1 VRYRLM
7 ATYQGSPFEA
17 GIGPTEGDIV
27 LFAACPPPE
36 ELGFEPATG
45 HWRKQLRVGEVQAV
59 WESRPVGTFRGERCM
74 VLDDLGDRLH
84 IGYLGHDGFKAE
96 QLGYWQVDRGVFEL
110 VAPRT
115 EVTDILE
122 ERTEKP
128 RPGGASN
135 PAADDYASPR
145 SPGASGQYSTLTQ
158 PATPRASGQYPTPV
172 TPRASG
178 QYSTLTQPAT
188 PRASGQY
195 PTPVTP
201 RASGRY
207 PTPVTPRASGQF
219 SAPTAFGLPGPEADG
234 GRQASAAYLPVPD
247 STTGVALPVTT
258 QAPLPLEAEAM
269 RAATAARRP
278 RPAPR
283 RVAAPIPPL
292 TPTAA
297 APAATP
303 PSTAGG
309 AVLASPTLPPL
320 AANSPAAPPAAA
332 VADHPPAP
340 APAPAPQR
348 RAARRRMATER
359 LFADLAALAGIP
371 AESYAVGE
379 IVDGALCLV
388 QTEQGFEVFHSA
400 GGARHEL
407 QVFATEES
415 ACFYLFG
422 LLAAE
427 AVRNGSLA
435 PVFVPAGL
443 SGGHPETA

>member
-45 HWRKQLRVGEVQAV
+45 HWRKQLRVGDVQAV

-128 RPGGASN
+128 RPGAASY
-135 PAADDYASPR
+135 PAAGDYALPR
-145 SPGASGQYSTLTQ
+145 SAGTSGQYTT
-158 PATPRASGQYPTPV
+158 PATPRASGQYPTP
-172 TPRASG
+172 
-178 QYSTLTQPAT
+178 TQPAT

-195 PTPVTP
+195 TTP
-201 RASGRY
+201 ASGQY
-207 PTPVTPRASGQF
+207 PTP
-219 SAPTAFGLPGPEADG
+219 TAFALPGSEAEA
-234 GRQASAAYLPVPD
+234 GRQAAAAYPPIPD
-247 STTGVALPVTT
+247 STTGVALPVTAE
-258 QAPLPLEAEAM
+258 APLPLEAEAM

-283 RVAAPIPPL
+283 RVAAAI
-292 TPTAA
+292 
-297 APAATP
+297 
-303 PSTAGG
+303 
-309 AVLASPTLPPL
+309 PPL
-320 AANSPAAPPAAA
+320 AANPAASMAAA
-332 VADHPPAP
+332 AEHPLAP
-340 APAPAPQR
+340 ARQR
-348 RAARRRMATER
+348 RSARRRMATER

-379 IVDGALCLV
+379 VVDGALCLV

-400 GGARHEL
+400 AGARHEL

-422 LLAAE
+422 VLAAE

-443 SGGHPETA
+443 SAGHPETA

>member
-128 RPGGASN
+128 RPAGASN
-135 PAADDYASPR
+135 PAADDYALPR
-145 SPGASGQYSTLTQ
+145 SPGASGQYPTPGTPRASGQYPTLTQ
-158 PATPRASGQYPTPV
+158 PATPRASGQYLTPV

-178 QYSTLTQPAT
+178 Q
-188 PRASGQY
+188 
-195 PTPVTP
+195 
-201 RASGRY
+201 Y

-283 RVAAPIPPL
+283 RVAAPIVPL

-303 PSTAGG
+303 PPTAAG
-309 AVLASPTLPPL
+309 AALAGTTSPPL
-320 AANSPAAPPAAA
+320 AANSPAAPLAAA
-332 VADHPPAP
+332 AADHPPATAP
-340 APAPAPQR
+340 APAPARQR

-400 GGARHEL
+400 AGARHEL

>member
-45 HWRKQLRVGEVQAV
+45 HWRKQLRVADVQAV

-115 EVTDILE
+115 EVADILE
-122 ERTEKP
+122 ERTEKR
-128 RPGGASN
+128 RPSAASH
-135 PAADDYASPR
+135 PATSDYALPGSH
-145 SPGASGQYSTLTQ
+145 GASGQYLTPTE
-158 PATPRASGQYPTPV
+158 PARPRASGQYPVPAPFGLPSSET
-172 TPRASG
+172 AG
-178 QYSTLTQPAT
+178 GQPAT
-188 PRASGQY
+188 
-195 PTPVTP
+195 
-201 RASGRY
+201 
-207 PTPVTPRASGQF
+207 
-219 SAPTAFGLPGPEADG
+219 
-234 GRQASAAYLPVPD
+234 AYLPVPD
-247 STTGVALPVTT
+247 STTGVALPVAAE
-258 QAPLPLEAEAM
+258 APLPLEAEAM

-278 RPAPR
+278 RSAPR
-283 RVAAPIPPL
+283 REAAIPPL
-292 TPTAA
+292 TPTAP
-297 APAATP
+297 APAATGP
-303 PSTAGG
+303 ATTGPATRTAALADTALPSQAGNF
-309 AVLASPTLPPL
+309 A
-320 AANSPAAPPAAA
+320 AAPLAAA
-332 VADHPPAP
+332 VAEESAAP
-340 APAPAPQR
+340 TRQR

-371 AESYAVGE
+371 VESYAVGE
-379 IVDGALCLV
+379 VIDGALCLV

-400 GGARHEL
+400 AGARHEL

-422 LLAAE
+422 VLAAE

-443 SGGHPETA
+443 SAGRSEPA

>member
-7 ATYQGSPFEA
+7 ASYQGSPFEA

-45 HWRKQLRVGEVQAV
+45 HWRKQLRVGDVQAV

-96 QLGYWQVDRGVFEL
+96 HLGYWQVDRGVFEL

-115 EVTDILE
+115 EVTEILE

-128 RPGGASN
+128 RAAPSS
-135 PAADDYASPR
+135 PAADDYGLSR
-145 SPGASGQYSTLTQ
+145 SPGTSGQYAAPTE
-158 PATPRASGQYPTPV
+158 AVTPRASGQYPTPAQPV

-178 QYSTLTQPAT
+178 QYPVPA
-188 PRASGQY
+188 G
-195 PTPVTP
+195 
-201 RASGRY
+201 
-207 PTPVTPRASGQF
+207 
-219 SAPTAFGLPGPEADG
+219 FGLPESGADG
-234 GRQASAAYLPVPD
+234 SRQPTTAYLPVPD
-247 STTGVALPVTT
+247 STTGVALPVAAE
-258 QAPLPLEAEAM
+258 APLPLEAEAM
-269 RAATAARRP
+269 RAASAARRP
-278 RPAPR
+278 RPTTR
-283 RVAAPIPPL
+283 RGVAAIPPP
-292 TPTAA
+292 TPPAAPATATTGAAPSAGAAIPPPTANSAA
-297 APAATP
+297 AP
-303 PSTAGG
+303 
-309 AVLASPTLPPL
+309 L
-320 AANSPAAPPAAA
+320 AAAMPE
-332 VADHPPAP
+332 PAP
-340 APAPAPQR
+340 APTQQR

-359 LFADLAALAGIP
+359 LFADLATLAGIP
-371 AESYAVGE
+371 VESYAVGE
-379 IVDGALCLV
+379 AVDGALCLV

-400 GGARHEL
+400 AGARHEL

-422 LLAAE
+422 VLAAE

-435 PVFVPAGL
+435 RVFVPAGM
-443 SGGHPETA
+443 SAGQPEPA